1 MFESKLGEIAAFLA
15 ALFWTVGAISFEF
28 ASKKVGILFLN
39 FVRLVLAFIFLSL
52 FSLITRGML
61 LPMDASLHN
70 WLWLSISGVIGLAIG
85 DFLLFQAFKVVG
97 ARISL
102 LIMSLV
108 PPITAL
114 IGLVFLGE
122 TMSLEEII
130 GMFLTI
136 SGIAIVILG
145 RGNGKSRINFS
156 YSLVGILLALGGA
169 VGQAVGLIFSKY
181 GMGDYNAFLATQIR
195 IIAAIA
201 GYIILFTAFNKW
213 QFIIPDFKKNNVVG
227 NIILGSFF
235 GSFLGISMSLLAVQ
249 HTTAGVASTIISIS
263 PILIIP
269 PSIFL
274 FKEKITYRDV
284 VGAFI
289 TVIGV
294 SIFFI
299 L

>member
-15 ALFWTVGAISFEF
+15 ALFWTIGALSFEF

-39 FVRLVLAFIFLSL
+39 FVRLIIAFIFLSL
-52 FSLITRGML
+52 FSLIARGML
-61 LPMDASLHN
+61 LPLDASLHN
-70 WLWLSISGVIGLAIG
+70 WLWLSISGIIGLAIG
-85 DFLLFQAFKVVG
+85 DFLLFQAFKVIG

-102 LIMSLV
+102 LIMSLA

-122 TMSLEEII
+122 TMSLKEIF

-136 SGIAIVILG
+136 AGVAIVIFG
-145 RGNGKSRINFS
+145 RESGKNSINFS
-156 YSLVGILLALGGA
+156 YPLVGILLALGGA
-169 VGQAVGLIFSKY
+169 VGQAIGLVFSKY

-195 IIAAIA
+195 IVAAIV
-201 GYIILFTAFNKW
+201 GYVVLFTIFNKW
-213 QFIIPDFKKNNVVG
+213 QFIVPAFKKKNPAVSIVV
-227 NIILGSFF
+227 GSFF
-235 GSFLGISMSLLAVQ
+235 GSFLGISMSLLAVR
-249 HTTAGVASTIISIS
+249 HTATGVASTIISIT

-284 VGAFI
+284 VGAFVA
-289 TVIGV
+289 VIGI
-294 SIFFI
+294 SIFF
-299 L
+299 LW

>member
-15 ALFWTVGAISFEF
+15 ALFWTIGALSFEF

-39 FVRLVLAFIFLSL
+39 FVRLIIAFIFLSL

-61 LPMDASLHN
+61 LPLDASLHN
-70 WLWLSISGVIGLAIG
+70 WLWLSISGIIGLAIG
-85 DFLLFQAFKVVG
+85 DFLLFQAFKVIG

-102 LIMSLV
+102 LIMSLA

-122 TMSLEEII
+122 TMSLKEIF

-136 SGIAIVILG
+136 AGVAIVIFG
-145 RGNGKSRINFS
+145 RESGKNSINFS
-156 YSLVGILLALGGA
+156 YPLVGILLALGGA
-169 VGQAVGLIFSKY
+169 VGQAIGLVFSKY

-195 IIAAIA
+195 IVAAIV
-201 GYIILFTAFNKW
+201 GYVVLFTIFNKW
-213 QFIIPDFKKNNVVG
+213 QFIVPAFKKKNPAVSIVV
-227 NIILGSFF
+227 GSFF
-235 GSFLGISMSLLAVQ
+235 GSFLGISMSLLAVR
-249 HTTAGVASTIISIS
+249 HTATGVASTIISIT

-284 VGAFI
+284 VGAFVA
-289 TVIGV
+289 VIGI
-294 SIFFI
+294 SIFF
-299 L
+299 LW